1 MIESVFTLKG
11 VFKKQIKCLIKFRKY
26 FKKFEKS
33 LIVFFEETLVIFFE
47 ETFVIFSLEKYL
59 IGDFP
64 KTTSKENIFAKNTIS
79 RNTIKHTLRWFYLG
93 TTISFSFHGNFS
105 FQ

>member
-1 MIESVFTLKG
+1 MILIESVFTLKG

-33 LIVFFEETLVIFFE
+33 LTVFFQETLVTFFE

-64 KTTSKENIFAKNTIS
+64 KTTFKENIFTKNTV
-79 RNTIKHTLRWFYLG
+79 NTR
-93 TTISFSFHGNFS
+93 FHS
-105 FQ
+105 